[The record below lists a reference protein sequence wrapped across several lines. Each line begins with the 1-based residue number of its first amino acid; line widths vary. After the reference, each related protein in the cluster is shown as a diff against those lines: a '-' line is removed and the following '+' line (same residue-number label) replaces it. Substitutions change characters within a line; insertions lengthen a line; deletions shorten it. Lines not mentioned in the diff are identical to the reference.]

1 MINEERCNTILTQEQ
16 RQKGKQEQLKS
27 FFHRHVFSLIASP
40 LLLLLLNSETLKN
53 ILLVSNGIASFF
65 HKI

>member
-1 MINEERCNTILTQEQ
+1 MINEERCNTILTQKQ

-40 LLLLLLNSETLKN
+40 TIIINYETLKN
-53 ILLVSNGIASFF
+53 ILVVLMEL